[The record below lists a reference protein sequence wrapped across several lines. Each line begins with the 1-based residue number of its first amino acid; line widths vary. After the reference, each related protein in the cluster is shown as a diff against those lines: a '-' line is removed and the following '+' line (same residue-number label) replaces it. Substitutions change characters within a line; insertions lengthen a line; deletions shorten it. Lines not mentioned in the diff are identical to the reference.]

1 MAELRRNPTG
11 VIFQNQNIT
20 EILGFGMSVW
30 KEAPGAAEGLRSTS
44 TVNSFTATWDA
55 ITDAAT
61 YNFRFRV
68 KDSGAWTTRTGLT
81 SATRTEGSLTAVTTY
96 EWQVQGVNSSNSAGD
111 WSSSAEVTTDE
122 LAIPTV
128 TAGSITRTST
138 AIALTAVTGATEYD
152 IRYRER
158 STSAWTTLTDVGR
171 TETVSGLDTNTMYEV
186 QGRAVQNAHNGPWST
201 STNFTTNN
209 LSVPGTS
216 ITGTGLT
223 TITVTVGTVSG
234 ATAYDMR
241 FRRTG
246 TQTWTTRTNITSPV
260 TETGLVVNTEYEAQG
275 RAKDGDGNV
284 SQWSSSDTA
293 STSGLARMAAPTRTS
308 RTGTSIA
315 VSWTKVSQQTT
326 TNLRSRTGTGAWA
339 TLSNLSGTT
348 RNLTGLTQGAAYE
361 IQVQANGP
369 GNTSSDWSPS
379 LNDGT
384 IPAAVRINADTTW
397 TWLWSWVSAATVT
410 VVGGTKGTGGGR
422 LSGQDFDTLR
432 TSGGNNPRGNTDPS
446 GLWSDGTTMW
456 VADTDDDK
464 LYAYNLSTKAK
475 DSAKDFNTLAAA
487 GNNSP
492 NGIWSDGTTMWIADF
507 SDDKLYAYNL
517 STKARDSGKDFN
529 TLTGA
534 GNNSPNGIWSDGTT
548 MWVTDA
554 VDDKLYAYNLS
565 TKARDSAKDFDT
577 LDNENRSPSGIW
589 SDGTTMWVG
598 NTQRTLA
605 KLYAYNLST
614 KARDSGKDFTTLT
627 AAGNVDIR
635 GIWCDGETMWVVDLI
650 DDKIYAYSFG
660 GDGEATSFG
669 NTDADAGQT
678 QTVNLTGQTTSSSHV
693 IDIGAGGSG
702 SPAGSAGYVIITPT
716 G

>member
-68 KDSGAWTTRTGLT
+68 KDSGAWTTRTGLA

-111 WSSSAEVTTDE
+111 WSTSAEVTTDE

-138 AIALTAVTGATEYD
+138 AIALTAVTAATEYD

-171 TETVSGLDTNTMYEV
+171 TETISGLDTNTMYEV

-234 ATAYDMR
+234 ANAYDMR

-284 SQWSSSDTA
+284 SQWSNSDTA
-293 STSGLARMAAPTRTS
+293 STSGLARMAAPRRTS

-384 IPAAVRINADTTW
+384 VPAAVRINADTTW
-397 TWLWSWVSAATVT
+397 NWAWSWISAATVT
-410 VVGGTKGTGGGR
+410 VVGGTSGTGGPR
-422 LSGQDFDTLR
+422 KPSEDFDPLTGIANPIGIWSDGTTMWVINQQASDNILAYNLSTKARDSAKDFTTLNAA
-432 TSGGNNPRGNTDPS
+432 GNNVPN

-456 VADTDDDK
+456 VGDTGDDK
-464 LYAYNLSTKAK
+464 
-475 DSAKDFNTLAAA
+475 
-487 GNNSP
+487 
-492 NGIWSDGTTMWIADF
+492 I
-507 SDDKLYAYNL
+507 
-517 STKARDSGKDFN
+517 
-529 TLTGA
+529 
-534 GNNSPNGIWSDGTT
+534 
-548 MWVTDA
+548 
-554 VDDKLYAYNLS
+554 YAYNLS
-565 TKARDSAKDFDT
+565 TKARDSAKDFNTIKAAGNTSPVGLWSDGTTMWIADT
-577 LDNENRSPSGIW
+577 DDTVYAYVLSTKARDSAKDFTGPNVSGTPRGMWSDGTTIWIGNRGTSTVENNKLFAYNLSTKARDSAKDFTTLSAAGNRDGAGIW
-589 SDGTTMWVG
+589 SDGTTMWVSD
-598 NTQRTLA
+598 
-605 KLYAYNLST
+605 ST
-614 KARDSGKDFTTLT
+614 
-627 AAGNVDIR
+627 
-635 GIWCDGETMWVVDLI
+635 
-650 DDKIYAYSFG
+650 DDKIYAYHPFG
-660 GDGEATSFG
+660 LGGTTSFG
-669 NTDADAGQT
+669 TNDADGGAT
-678 QTVNLTGQTTSSSHV
+678 ETVNLTGQSTSDSYV
-693 IDIGAGGSG
+693 INIGDAGSG
-702 SPAGSAGYVIITPT
+702 SPAGAAGYVIITPS

>member
-111 WSSSAEVTTDE
+111 WSTSAEVTTDE

-138 AIALTAVTGATEYD
+138 AIALTAVTAATEYD

-171 TETVSGLDTNTMYEV
+171 TETISGLDTNTMYEV

-201 STNFTTNN
+201 STDFTTDN
-209 LSVPGTS
+209 LSSPSTS

-234 ATAYDMR
+234 ANAYDMR

-246 TQTWTTRTNITSPV
+246 TQTWTTRTNINSPV
-260 TETGLVVNTEYEAQG
+260 TETGLVVSTEYEAQG

-284 SQWSSSDTA
+284 SQWSTSDTA

-326 TNLRSRTGTGAWA
+326 TNLRSRTGGGSWA
-339 TLSNLSGTT
+339 TLNNLSGTT
-348 RNLTGLTQGAAYE
+348 RNITGLMEGAEYE

-369 GNTSSDWSPS
+369 GNTSSAWSPS
-379 LNDGT
+379 LTEGT
-384 IPAAVRINADTTW
+384 IPAAVRINASTTW

-410 VVGGTKGTGGGR
+410 IVGGSGGGGGGGAGGGGGTGGTHDGGAGGGNGGDGGNNSRGFDPITPATAGETGGDGGGTGGSGGRPSGSGGGGGGGGTGGGNGG
-422 LSGQDFDTLR
+422 SGVR
-432 TSGGNNPRGNTDPS
+432 TGGGGSGG
-446 GLWSDGTTMW
+446 
-456 VADTDDDK
+456 
-464 LYAYNLSTKAK
+464 
-475 DSAKDFNTLAAA
+475 
-487 GNNSP
+487 
-492 NGIWSDGTTMWIADF
+492 
-507 SDDKLYAYNL
+507 
-517 STKARDSGKDFN
+517 
-529 TLTGA
+529 
-534 GNNSPNGIWSDGTT
+534 
-548 MWVTDA
+548 
-554 VDDKLYAYNLS
+554 
-565 TKARDSAKDFDT
+565 
-577 LDNENRSPSGIW
+577 
-589 SDGTTMWVG
+589 
-598 NTQRTLA
+598 
-605 KLYAYNLST
+605 
-614 KARDSGKDFTTLT
+614 
-627 AAGNVDIR
+627 
-635 GIWCDGETMWVVDLI
+635 
-650 DDKIYAYSFG
+650 G
-660 GDGEATSFG
+660 GGG
-669 NTDADAGQT
+669 
-678 QTVNLTGQTTSSSHV
+678 
-693 IDIGAGGSG
+693 GGSG
-702 SPAGSAGYVIITPT
+702 SDGSNTTLEYSGTTYTGNGGSGGPGGGGGSGGERGGDSSRGRNGQDGTDGSGGGAGGAGGDGGVVPSGPGGVGGNGGDGGDGSSGTSSTAMLTSLTTSSQFAITIGGGGSGGSGGSGGAGTGSGADGGAGADGAAGSAGHVIITPT

>member
-111 WSSSAEVTTDE
+111 WSTSAEVTTDE

-171 TETVSGLDTNTMYEV
+171 TETISGLDTNTMYEV

-209 LSVPGTS
+209 LSAPSTS
-216 ITGTGLT
+216 ISSTALT
-223 TITVTVGTVSG
+223 TITVTVGTVAG
-234 ATAYDMR
+234 ANAYDMR

-246 TQTWTTRTNITSPV
+246 TQTWTTRTNINSPV
-260 TETGLVVNTEYEAQG
+260 TETGLVVSTEYEAQG
-275 RAKDGDGNV
+275 RAKDSAGNM

-293 STSGLARMAAPTRTS
+293 STGGLARMAAPTRTS

-315 VSWTKVSQQTT
+315 VSWTKVASQTT
-326 TNLRSRTGTGAWA
+326 TNLRSRTGGGTWA

-348 RNLTGLTQGAAYE
+348 RNITGLTQGVEYE

-369 GNTSSDWSPS
+369 GNTSGDWSPS
-379 LNDGT
+379 LTEGT
-384 IPAAVRINADTTW
+384 IPAAVRINANTTW
-397 TWLWSWVSAATVT
+397 TWLWSWVSEATIT
-410 VVGGTKGTGGGR
+410 VVG
-422 LSGQDFDTLR
+422 
-432 TSGGNNPRGNTDPS
+432 
-446 GLWSDGTTMW
+446 
-456 VADTDDDK
+456 
-464 LYAYNLSTKAK
+464 
-475 DSAKDFNTLAAA
+475 
-487 GNNSP
+487 
-492 NGIWSDGTTMWIADF
+492 
-507 SDDKLYAYNL
+507 
-517 STKARDSGKDFN
+517 
-529 TLTGA
+529 
-534 GNNSPNGIWSDGTT
+534 
-548 MWVTDA
+548 
-554 VDDKLYAYNLS
+554 
-565 TKARDSAKDFDT
+565 
-577 LDNENRSPSGIW
+577 
-589 SDGTTMWVG
+589 
-598 NTQRTLA
+598 
-605 KLYAYNLST
+605 
-614 KARDSGKDFTTLT
+614 
-627 AAGNVDIR
+627 
-635 GIWCDGETMWVVDLI
+635 
-650 DDKIYAYSFG
+650 
-660 GDGEATSFG
+660 
-669 NTDADAGQT
+669 
-678 QTVNLTGQTTSSSHV
+678 
-693 IDIGAGGSG
+693 GAGGSG
-702 SPAGSAGYVIITPT
+702 GGGGQGGATTGNYGQDGGSGGGTDGGAGSTGYTGSASGNGQDGTGRGGGGGGAGGNTDGGDGGNNAGSGGSGVRATGFGEGAGGGGGGAGGGAGGDTWAVTNNRNPIRGSAGGAGGGGGEAGLPGGNTSITISGATTTSNGGAAGSGGGGGAGGLFTTPNCTIVNNGGAGGAGGGGAGGTGMPQISGSLRTICQSGDGGDGELGSAGTTKTINVSSQTTLSQYNIVVGAGGAGGAGGGGGEAGDGSGTTLTNGNDGSNGPNGSTGYVLITPT

>member
-138 AIALTAVTGATEYD
+138 AIALTAVTAATEYD

-171 TETVSGLDTNTMYEV
+171 TETISGLDTNTMYEV
-186 QGRAVQNAHNGPWST
+186 QGRAVQNAHNGPWSG

-209 LSVPGTS
+209 LSVPSTS

-223 TITVTVGTVSG
+223 TITVAVGTVAG
-234 ATAYDMR
+234 ANAYDMR

-246 TQTWTTRTNITSPV
+246 TQTWTTRTDITSPV
-260 TETGLVVNTEYEAQG
+260 TETGLQVSTSYEAQG

-284 SQWSSSDTA
+284 SQWSSSDTD

-326 TNLRSRTGTGAWA
+326 TNLRSRTGGGTWA
-339 TLSNLSGTT
+339 TLNNLSGTT
-348 RNLTGLTQGAAYE
+348 RNLTGLTRGAAYE

-369 GNTSSDWSPS
+369 GNTTSAWSPS

-384 IPAAVRINADTTW
+384 IPAAVRINGSTNW
-397 TWLWSWVSAATVT
+397 TWLWSWVSAATITIVGASGGGGGGGGGGASGEAHSRVSGSGGSGHAGSAAGGAGGRST
-410 VVGGTKGTGGGR
+410 VEGGDQGGAGGRGGRNGNGSAGSPSNRNITGGGGGGGGSGGSGGISSLTYSGSTTTSAGGIGGGGGGGGATGWSRTSGASGSDGTDGGNGSGGDGGAGSNGAAAGSGVRGGNAGDGGDGGSGETKTLNLTGLTTSSVFQIVVGAGGTGGG
-422 LSGQDFDTLR
+422 
-432 TSGGNNPRGNTDPS
+432 GGGGGGR
-446 GLWSDGTTMW
+446 
-456 VADTDDDK
+456 A
-464 LYAYNLSTKAK
+464 ST
-475 DSAKDFNTLAAA
+475 
-487 GNNSP
+487 
-492 NGIWSDGTTMWIADF
+492 
-507 SDDKLYAYNL
+507 
-517 STKARDSGKDFN
+517 
-529 TLTGA
+529 
-534 GNNSPNGIWSDGTT
+534 
-548 MWVTDA
+548 
-554 VDDKLYAYNLS
+554 
-565 TKARDSAKDFDT
+565 
-577 LDNENRSPSGIW
+577 
-589 SDGTTMWVG
+589 
-598 NTQRTLA
+598 
-605 KLYAYNLST
+605 
-614 KARDSGKDFTTLT
+614 
-627 AAGNVDIR
+627 
-635 GIWCDGETMWVVDLI
+635 
-650 DDKIYAYSFG
+650 G
-660 GDGEATSFG
+660 GDGG
-669 NTDADAGQT
+669 D
-678 QTVNLTGQTTSSSHV
+678 
-693 IDIGAGGSG
+693 
-702 SPAGSAGYVIITPT
+702 GSAGYVIITPT

>member
-111 WSSSAEVTTDE
+111 WSTSAEVTTDE

-186 QGRAVQNAHNGPWST
+186 QGRAVQNAHNGPWSA

-209 LSVPGTS
+209 LSVPSTG

-384 IPAAVRINADTTW
+384 VPAAVRINADTTW

-410 VVGGTKGTGGGR
+410 VVGGGQGTGGPR
-422 LSGQDFDTLR
+422 NSGQDFDTL
-432 TSGGNNPRGNTDPS
+432 SAGGNGDPA
-446 GLWSDGTTMW
+446 GIWSDGTTMW
-456 VADTDDDK
+456 VADNRDDK
-464 LYAYNLSTKAK
+464 
-475 DSAKDFNTLAAA
+475 
-487 GNNSP
+487 
-492 NGIWSDGTTMWIADF
+492 I
-507 SDDKLYAYNL
+507 YAYNL

-529 TLTGA
+529 TLKAA
-534 GNNSPNGIWSDGTT
+534 GNVSPNGIWSDGTT
-548 MWVTDA
+548 MWIDDA
-554 VDDKLYAYNLS
+554 TDDKIFAYNLS
-565 TKARDSAKDFDT
+565 TKARDSGKDFDT
-577 LDNENRSPSGIW
+577 LSAAGNRDPRGIW
-589 SDGTTMWVG
+589 SDGTTMWVADNLDDKIYAYTLSTKARDSGKDFDTLSAAG
-598 NTQRTLA
+598 NNSPQGIWSDGTTMWVA
-605 KLYAYNLST
+605 DEADDKIYAYNLST
-614 KARDSGKDFTTLT
+614 KARDSGKDFDTLS
-627 AAGNVDIR
+627 AAGNNTPR
-635 GIWCDGETMWVVDLI
+635 GIGSDGATMWVADSV
-650 DDKIYAYSFG
+650 DDKIYAYHLG
-660 GDGEATSFG
+660 GEGETTSFG
-669 NTDADAGQT
+669 TNDADGGQT
-678 QTVNLTGQTTSSSHV
+678 QTVNLTGQSTSDSYV
-693 IDIGAGGSG
+693 IDIGDGGAG
-702 SPAGSAGYVIITPT
+702 SPAGSAGYVIITPS

>member
-1 MAELRRNPTG
+1 MLLR
-11 VIFQNQNIT
+11 
-20 EILGFGMSVW
+20 
-30 KEAPGAAEGLRSTS
+30 GLRSTS

-111 WSSSAEVTTDE
+111 WSTSAEVTTDE

-138 AIALTAVTGATEYD
+138 AIALTAVTAATEYD

-171 TETVSGLDTNTMYEV
+171 TETISGLDTNTMYEV
-186 QGRAVQNAHNGPWST
+186 QGRAVQNAHNGPWSG

-209 LSVPGTS
+209 LSSPSTS
-216 ITGTGLT
+216 ITGTALT

-234 ATAYDMR
+234 ANAYDMR

-293 STSGLARMAAPTRTS
+293 STSGLARMAAPTQTS

-315 VSWTKVSQQTT
+315 VSWTKVASQTT
-326 TNLRSRTGTGAWA
+326 TNLRSRTGGGAWA
-339 TLSNLSGTT
+339 TLNNLSGTT
-348 RNLTGLTQGAAYE
+348 RNITGLTQGAEYE

-379 LNDGT
+379 LTEGT
-384 IPAAVRINADTTW
+384 IPAAVRINASTTW

-410 VVGGTKGTGGGR
+410 IVGGSGGGGGGGSASEATGPTGNGTSGGGTGGGR
-422 LSGQDFDTLR
+422 GGTQGTRGGGGADGTGRGGGGGGYFSTGAGGAGGGNPGSGGTGGSNRGGGGGGGGGPLGGDGADGVFSRGGGGGGEGGADGGSTTL
-432 TSGGNNPRGNTDPS
+432 TYSGTTTTGDGGAGGGGGGGSSWTGDGGDGGDAGDGSGGNGGTGGS
-446 GLWSDGTTMW
+446 GLNPS
-456 VADTDDDK
+456 
-464 LYAYNLSTKAK
+464 
-475 DSAKDFNTLAAA
+475 
-487 GNNSP
+487 
-492 NGIWSDGTTMWIADF
+492 NGD
-507 SDDKLYAYNL
+507 
-517 STKARDSGKDFN
+517 
-529 TLTGA
+529 
-534 GNNSPNGIWSDGTT
+534 
-548 MWVTDA
+548 
-554 VDDKLYAYNLS
+554 
-565 TKARDSAKDFDT
+565 
-577 LDNENRSPSGIW
+577 
-589 SDGTTMWVG
+589 
-598 NTQRTLA
+598 
-605 KLYAYNLST
+605 
-614 KARDSGKDFTTLT
+614 
-627 AAGNVDIR
+627 
-635 GIWCDGETMWVVDLI
+635 
-650 DDKIYAYSFG
+650 G
-660 GDGEATSFG
+660 GDGGDGGGGSVS
-669 NTDADAGQT
+669 
-678 QTVNLTGQTTSSSHV
+678 TVNLTSLTTSASFSITV
-693 IDIGAGGSG
+693 GGGGAGGEGAGTGGQGGSSG
-702 SPAGSAGYVIITPT
+702 TAGSAGHVIITPT